1 MTLLLIPGLKA
12 DYRSWG
18 GVDRRLGATIPRHH
32 VAEPTIEAMAAAI
45 LAQAPDRFDLAGHS
59 MGGYI
64 AFAILRQAPGRVR
77 RAAFVA
83 TQARPDSA
91 DATARRREMMALG
104 VERGMAAVT
113 RATLDLDVFDQRPDV
128 IDAMMATAAD
138 FPVATYLSQQEA
150 VIARPDSR
158 PGLGAIACPV
168 AVIGGAEDRLL
179 PPHLSQE
186 IAAGIP
192 GATLDLIPACG
203 HCAPLEQPERVAALL
218 AGWLERPS
226 C

>member
-1 MTLLLIPGLKA
+1 VTLLLIPGLKA
-12 DYRSWG
+12 DARSWG
-18 GVDRRLGATIPRHH
+18 GVDARLGATIPEHH
-32 VAEPTIEAMAAAI
+32 YGEPTIAAMAAAI
-45 LAQAPDRFDLAGHS
+45 LDQAPERFDLAGHS

-64 AFAILRQAPGRVR
+64 VFAILRQAPHRVR

-83 TQARPDSA
+83 TQARPDTPETIA
-91 DATARRREMMALG
+91 KRRTMMTLAIG
-104 VERGMAAVT
+104 QGMAAVT

-138 FPVATYLSQQEA
+138 FPIATYLSQQEA

-158 PGLGAIACPV
+158 PGLAAIACPV

-186 IAAGIP
+186 IAAGIT

-203 HCAPLEQPERVAALL
+203 HCAPLEQPDRVAALL

>member
-12 DYRSWG
+12 DARSWG
-18 GVDRRLGATIPRHH
+18 GVDARLGAAIPDHH
-32 VAEPTIEAMAAAI
+32 FAEPTIEAMAAAI
-45 LAQAPDRFDLAGHS
+45 LARAPDRFDLAGHS

-64 AFAILRQAPGRVR
+64 AFAMLRLAPGRIR
-77 RAAFVA
+77 RVAFVA

-91 DATARRREMMALG
+91 EATARRREMMTLA
-104 VERGMAAVT
+104 VAQGMAAVT
-113 RATLDLDVFDQRPDV
+113 EATLDLDVFDKRPDV
-128 IDAMMATAAD
+128 IAAMMATAAA

-150 VIARPDSR
+150 VIIRPDSR
-158 PGLGAIACPV
+158 PGLKDIACPA
-168 AVIGGAEDRLL
+168 AVIGGGEDRLL
-179 PPHLSQE
+179 PPHLSEE

-218 AGWLERPS
+218 AGWLERPA